1 MSSPTPPVS
10 GRVAPGFE
18 PVRDVFEQSFTKGE
32 VGAAV
37 CIYRDAEVVVELW
50 GGWKDA
56 AGTTPWERDTLVNT
70 FSTTKGMTT
79 VCLLQLIERGRVLLD
94 EPVAT
99 YWPEFAAAGKDRVTV
114 RHLLT
119 HQAGL
124 PAVDVDLGADRFDWD
139 AVTSALAAQAPAW
152 EPGTQSTYHAVT
164 FGYLVGEVVR
174 RVDGR
179 SLGTYFREEIAE
191 PLGVDYLIGFGPEHD
206 HRCADVIPP
215 PTPAGD
221 ATEDPVAQMT
231 RRLATNTDS
240 RAWRAAEIPAANGH
254 GSAAGVA
261 RFYAAIARGG
271 ELDGVRILDEA
282 TIDAAMVRQ
291 RPAGASAD
299 DDPSTVRDQLGS
311 QGVAGI
317 RGLPFGLGFM
327 RIGDFLAGALGKDA
341 PGTGLFGH
349 PGLGGS
355 MGLADRDAKLG
366 IGYVMNQMQAG
377 MAGGSH
383 GFALIMTA
391 YSCLGSA

>member
-1 MSSPTPPVS
+1 MSSPTAPVNGS
-10 GRVAPGFE
+10 VAPGFE
-18 PVRDVFEQSFTKGE
+18 QVRDVFAQSFTKGE

-37 CIYRDAEVVVELW
+37 CIYRDGEPVVDLW

-56 AGTTPWERDTLVNT
+56 ARTSPWERDTIVNT

-79 VCLLQLIERGRVLLD
+79 VCLLQLVEQGKVDLD
-94 EPVAT
+94 APVAT
-99 YWPEFAAAGKDRVTV
+99 YWPEFAAAGKDKVTV

-124 PAVDVDLGADRFDWD
+124 PALDTDLGDARFDWD

-152 EPGTQSTYHAVT
+152 EPGTQSTYHALT

-191 PLGVDYLIGFGPEHD
+191 PLGVDYMIGFGPEHD
-206 HRCADVIPP
+206 ARCAEVIPP
-215 PTPAGD
+215 PLPSSGQ
-221 ATEDPVAQMT
+221 TEDPVALMT
-231 RRLATNTDS
+231 RRLSQSTDT

-271 ELDGVRILDEA
+271 ELDGVRILEEA

-291 RPAGASAD
+291 HPSGGADHGADPSAD
-299 DDPSTVRDQLGS
+299 VRSQLAS
-311 QGVAGI
+311 SGVAGI
-317 RGLPFGLGFM
+317 TGLPFGLGFM
-327 RIGDFLAGALGKDA
+327 RIGDFLAGALGEDA

-366 IGYVMNQMQAG
+366 IGYVMNQMQGG

-391 YSCLGSA
+391 YACLA